1 MGVCSKLDTL
11 SILCFN
17 NIITQHEQ
25 CKTTEV
31 LNKDEFWE
39 ARKIRG
45 GF

>member
-1 MGVCSKLDTL
+1 MGVCSSLNTL

-17 NIITQHEQ
+17 NAIAQHEQ
-25 CKTTEV
+25 CKTMAV
-31 LNKDEFWE
+31 LKKGEFWE